1 MSIYESKKEEDEL
14 FGRKSFQNE
23 IGKENSGKLENCNR
37 IKAKN
42 REDVSE
48 K

>member
-14 FGRKSFQNE
+14 FGRKLNKKSFQNE

-42 REDVSE
+42 
-48 K
+48 